1 MEARRSGQGG
11 IAMNIIREYS
21 LDQVRKNRRTSVS
34 IILAVLIASTFL
46 CTLFVFAQSFWN
58 QMVQQ
63 EVYTAGDWDAELM
76 DVPAGRLAMIRDN
89 GGVDEIL
96 VKGDNQTAFLPEG
109 TELTCLLIQNC
120 DSNYWNAMYEK
131 NMILRGR
138 IPQAPGEIAVSKD
151 FFLQNPAYDIGDT
164 LAVDVGSGQ
173 SSHSEGLQQKDAA
186 NLAIVGELD
195 VSVSSGYEG
204 YLAYGFMEPD
214 KLEPDS
220 EVVVYLQMKQR
231 GKVYMAV
238 PQIAE
243 AIGLQKD
250 EYGDYPCRYHAAL
263 LGWHGVYAPGS
274 FFQSDVP
281 KLFLGLLLAA
291 GASMAVFAYIIRGA
305 FGISAKQKLHQLG
318 ILKSVGAGPKQI
330 GRTVIY
336 EACILSF
343 VPILLSMVLGYL
355 FSFGVLSA
363 YSAMTSEVF
372 GSRMEVHFSP
382 AAALMAAVLSFVTV
396 LLAAHGPAKQMSGI
410 LPIDAVRGEQYSI
423 PGCGHTGKM
432 RKRASKNHP
441 FLTRRFGFLGEI
453 AANSVGAGK
462 KLYHTCMVTLSLC
475 MLLAF
480 GFLAVFTVSDI
491 SNAKAEALNHFD
503 VNITLG
509 TGERIED
516 ALLAELKAAPGV
528 QERSVYAMARCA
540 AWFSGDDQSEE
551 FLQAGGFDAADGYIV
566 LRDGRYRVPCVLVG
580 MEQEAYN
587 DCLREAGVEPS
598 PDSSA
603 IIVNSVVKDPGAR
616 DYEVMQETIPY
627 LKLGQGQ
634 QVELTEK
641 YSDSAQGDYEFTVD
655 VAAVL
660 PSMPEIGLDPSF
672 YTLPVIVPMEEYY
685 YIIGNFC
692 DEMKVYNYRN
702 YVNYV
707 VPSGMDEEIQNEAE
721 RICSARL
728 GSSDFTTSS
737 KTERMRNRGR
747 MTGATMFIVCS
758 LAALFGIVGISSV
771 LSAIL
776 NSLSQRRKE
785 FAMLRSVGVDEK
797 GIRRLL
803 GMEGFLLSVRPIMI
817 GLPLLVIV
825 CIAECYMMGV
835 AVTEFLS
842 AFPMWA
848 LVVYIVLVLLVING
862 IYVLA
867 SKRVR
872 NDAIVEVIKDDTV

>member
-1 MEARRSGQGG
+1 
-11 IAMNIIREYS
+11 MNIIREYS

-34 IILAVLIASTFL
+34 IIVAVLIASTFL
-46 CTLFVFAQSFWN
+46 CALFVFAQSFWN

-76 DVPAGRLAMIRDN
+76 DVPADRLGMIRDN
-89 GGVDEIL
+89 GGVEAML

-109 TELTCLLIQNC
+109 TALPYLLIQNC
-120 DSNYWNAMYEK
+120 DSGYWDAMYEK
-131 NMILRGR
+131 NMLLRGR
-138 IPQAPGEIAVSKD
+138 IPQAPGEIVVSKD
-151 FFLQNPAYDIGDT
+151 FFLQNPAYGIGDT
-164 LAVDVGSGQ
+164 LAVEVGRREGSNAADVR
-173 SSHSEGLQQKDAA
+173 QKDAA
-186 NLAIVGELD
+186 SLTIVGELD

-204 YLAYGFMEPD
+204 YLAYGFMEPEE
-214 KLEPDS
+214 LSPDS
-220 EVVVYLQMKQR
+220 KVVVYLQMKQR
-231 GKVYMAV
+231 GKVYTAV

-243 AIGLQKD
+243 AAGLLKD

-263 LGWHGVYAPGS
+263 LAWHGVYAPGS
-274 FFQSDVP
+274 FFRSDVP

-305 FGISAKQKLHQLG
+305 FGISAKQKIHQLG
-318 ILKSVGAGPKQI
+318 ILKSVGAGPKQV

-336 EACILSF
+336 EACILS
-343 VPILLSMVLGYL
+343 VIPILLSMVLGYL

-363 YSAMTSEVF
+363 YSDMTSEVF
-372 GSRMEVHFSP
+372 GSRMEVYFSP

-396 LLAAHGPAKQMSGI
+396 LLAAHGPAKQVAKI
-410 LPIDAVRGEQYSI
+410 LPIEAVRGEQYTISVCRRGDT
-423 PGCGHTGKM
+423 PK
-432 RKRASKNHP
+432 KPKSHP
-441 FLTRRFGFLGEI
+441 FLTRNFGFLGEV
-453 AANSVGAGK
+453 AANSVVAAK

-491 SNAKAEALNHFD
+491 SNAQAEAVNHFD

-509 TGERIED
+509 TGERIDD
-516 ALLAELKAAPGV
+516 ALLAELKAVPGV
-528 QERSVYAMARCA
+528 QKTSVYAMARCA
-540 AWFSGDDQSEE
+540 AWLSTDGQSAE

-566 LRDGRYRVPCVLVG
+566 QRDGHYRVPCVLVG
-580 MEQEAYN
+580 MEPEAYN

-598 PDSSA
+598 PESSA

-616 DYEVMQETIPY
+616 DYEAMQETVPY
-627 LKLGQGQ
+627 LNLRQGQ
-634 QVELTEK
+634 QLELTEK
-641 YSDSAQGDYEFTVD
+641 YSDSTQGDYEFTVD

-672 YTLPVIVPMEEYY
+672 YTLPVIVLMEEYY
-685 YIIGNFC
+685 SIIGNFC
-692 DEMKVYNYRN
+692 DEMEVYNYRN

-707 VPSGMDEEIQNEAE
+707 VPFGCDEEIQGEAD
-721 RICSARL
+721 RICGAWL

-737 KTERMRNRGR
+737 KTERMRDRGR

-797 GIRRLL
+797 GIRWLL

-825 CIAECYMMGV
+825 CVVQCYLMGV

-848 LVVYIVLVLLVING
+848 LVMYIVLVLLVING

-867 SKRVR
+867 SKRIRDDV
-872 NDAIVEVIKDDTV
+872 IVEAIKDDTV